1 MKIKFFTI
9 PILGGE
15 ALEKDLNA
23 FLSAK
28 KILEVESKLVSSQQG
43 AHWCFCIRYV
53 DDVLGQ
59 DKKKV
64 DYKLVLDE
72 ATFKRFSQLRVI
84 RKELSDAD
92 AVPAFA
98 VFTDEELAEMA
109 KLEELSPASLRSIP
123 GVGEKRVAKYAEK
136 FIQKLAQP

>member
-15 ALEKDLNA
+15 AIAEDLNA

-28 KILEVESKLVSSQQG
+28 KILEIESKLVSSQQG
-43 AHWCFCIRYV
+43 AHWCFCIRYI

-59 DKKKV
+59 DRKKV

-72 ATFKRFSQLRVI
+72 ATFKRFSRLRAI

-92 AVPAFA
+92 AVPAFV

-109 KLEELSPASLRSIP
+109 KLEAITPASLRGIP
-123 GVGEKRVAKYAEK
+123 GIGEKRVAKYADKMIEK
-136 FIQKLAQP
+136 LTNI